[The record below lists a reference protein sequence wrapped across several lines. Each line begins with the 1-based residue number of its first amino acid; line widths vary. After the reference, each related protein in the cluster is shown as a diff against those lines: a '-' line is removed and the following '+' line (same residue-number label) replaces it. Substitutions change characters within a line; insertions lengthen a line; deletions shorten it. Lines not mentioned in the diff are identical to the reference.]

1 GARWRPV
8 ERLSLNADLR
18 YESKRF
24 EDDLNTRTLK
34 AGTSL
39 DLRAGWALSPDSEIY
54 LAADNALDA
63 NLAVGQTADGVT
75 SYSAPRTV
83 YVGFALRR

>member
-1 GARWRPV
+1 
-8 ERLSLNADLR
+8 
-18 YESKRF
+18 
-24 EDDLNTRTLK
+24 LK
-34 AGTSL
+34 AGASL
-39 DLRAGWALSPDSEIY
+39 DLRAGWKVSPASEIY

-63 NLAVGQTADGVT
+63 DLAVGQTADGVT